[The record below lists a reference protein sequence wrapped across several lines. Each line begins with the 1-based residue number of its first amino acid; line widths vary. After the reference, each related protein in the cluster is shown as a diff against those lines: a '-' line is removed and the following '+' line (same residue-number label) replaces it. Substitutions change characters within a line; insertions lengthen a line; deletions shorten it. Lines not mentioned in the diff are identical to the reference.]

1 MKLRT
6 KALTEG
12 KQDAARQSSAKAER
26 PKTNAEG
33 TVGRRSFL
41 KGAALLAGG
50 TAAGTLASP
59 FLGNPKAQAASD
71 RLYVTGRKPQTIKNN
86 QYPRTYYPGT
96 ERIGKSEMRVT
107 ALGTG
112 MPTQTPNQKAAC
124 FLVELGNGDHFLFD
138 LGTGSTENIA
148 GLQLDYS
155 KLDKVFAGHLHTDHI
170 GDLQTLWIGG
180 WINGRYNPIH
190 VYGPSGAEP
199 ELGTAH
205 LVKHMQETWR
215 WDILG
220 RKGVLPDAGGRLVA
234 HEFDYRK
241 THVIYDEN
249 GVKITSFPAIHIMD
263 GCVSFRLD
271 WKGLSFLFSSDT
283 YPNKWFI
290 EQAQGADLVVHECFF
305 SAEQWQKITGFTY
318 PNALWATNYIHT
330 PPDAFGKV
338 MAAVKPRHA
347 VGYHFWNHPDIYD
360 ETLELVRAVYD
371 GPLTLADDL
380 TVFNVTKDHIE
391 VRETTIDH
399 SSWPVLAS
407 EEYNKA
413 PRSERATGLMSDFVN
428 KGQWE
433 GFEPPPMPKQ

>member
-1 MKLRT
+1 MTRRKS
-6 KALTEG
+6 
-12 KQDAARQSSAKAER
+12 DAARQSSAKADR
-26 PKTNAEG
+26 PKTNVED

-41 KGAALLAGG
+41 KAAALFAGG
-50 TAAGTLASP
+50 TAAGTVASP
-59 FLGNPKAQAASD
+59 FLANPKAQAAAKTD
-71 RLYVTGRKPQTIKNN
+71 RMYVTGRKPQAIENN

-96 ERIGKSEMRVT
+96 ELVGESEMRVT

-138 LGTGSTENIA
+138 IGTGSTENIA

-170 GDLQTLWIGG
+170 GDLHTLWIGG
-180 WINGRYNPIH
+180 WINGRYTPIH
-190 VYGPSGAEP
+190 IYGPSGAVP
-199 ELGTAH
+199 ELGTEH

-215 WDILG
+215 WDIQG
-220 RKGVLPDAGGRLVA
+220 RSGTLPDAGGRLVA
-234 HEFDYRK
+234 HEFDFSK

-249 GVKITSFPAIHIMD
+249 DVKITSFPAIHIMD

-271 WKGLSFLFSSDT
+271 WQGLSFVFSSDT
-283 YPNKWFI
+283 RPNKWFI
-290 EQAQGADLVVHECFF
+290 KEAKGADLVVHECFF
-305 SAEQWQKITGFTY
+305 SAEQWQRITGFTY
-318 PNALWATNYIHT
+318 PDALWVTNYIHT
-330 PPDAFGKV
+330 PPGAFGKV

-347 VGYHFWNHPDIYD
+347 VAYHFWNHPDILP
-360 ETLELVRAVYD
+360 ETLEEVRKTYD

-391 VRETTIDH
+391 VREATIDH

-407 EEYNKA
+407 AAYNKA

-428 KGQWE
+428 DGIWE
-433 GFEPPPMPKQ
+433 GFKPPPIPQQ